1 MSNFF
6 DLDISFEE
14 DNDADLSKIPAKQLL
29 SAIETL
35 PESLKDVAMGIF
47 YQKRTFSDVSQDL
60 GIRKQ
65 PRVAHWQ
72 RKQRFT
78 FLLAQPKHRCIQRG
92 IQFL

>member
-14 DNDADLSKIPAKQLL
+14 DNDADLSKIPAEQLL

-35 PESLKDVAMGIF
+35 TESLKDVAMGIF

-60 GIRKQ
+60 GIRQ
-65 PRVAHWQ
+65 SELVTRLHRAG
-72 RKQRFT
+72 
-78 FLLAQPKHRCIQRG
+78 LAISIELMRR
-92 IQFL
+92 

>member
-14 DNDADLSKIPAKQLL
+14 NNDADLSKIPAEQLL

-60 GIRKQ
+60 GIRQ
-65 PRVAHWQ
+65 SELVTRLHRAG
-72 RKQRFT
+72 
-78 FLLAQPKHRCIQRG
+78 LAISIELMRR
-92 IQFL
+92 

>member
-14 DNDADLSKIPAKQLL
+14 DNDAELSKIPAKQLL

-60 GIRKQ
+60 GIRQ
-65 PRVAHWQ
+65 SELVTRLHRAG
-72 RKQRFT
+72 
-78 FLLAQPKHRCIQRG
+78 LAISIELMRR
-92 IQFL
+92 

>member
-14 DNDADLSKIPAKQLL
+14 DNDADLSKIPAEQLL

-60 GIRKQ
+60 GIRQ
-65 PRVAHWQ
+65 SELVTRLHRAG
-72 RKQRFT
+72 
-78 FLLAQPKHRCIQRG
+78 LAISIELMRR
-92 IQFL
+92 